1 MPAIDELEVLAKDWS
16 GWPNL
21 ISRPPSF
28 DDFQFLDNGLT
39 NNNWLLHGDQQR
51 YVIRMNAANAK
62 ALYLNREAEWHIHDL
77 VSQEGLCPSFIYR
90 HPSDKYWIRPF
101 QSGLTLSHAL
111 TNETFDLENFI
122 RQAAVIFRKIHSM
135 PLSSSWPRINFK
147 ERTDHYWNQL
157 LEHHASDEQR
167 LIKLKEQLDNTFQV
181 KPFSAVLCH
190 MDANAKNWI
199 IESDT
204 SHEIHN
210 ISLIDWEYAAVA
222 NPMWD
227 LAVFLDHLP
236 LNEEQEACFLKA
248 YGPISFKALSEAKQ
262 QMQYLSQLWFVIQQ
276 QAKPESLESLLK
288 SERS

>member
-1 MPAIDELEVLAKDWS
+1 MPAIDELEVLKNDWS
-16 GWPNL
+16 EWPDL
-21 ISRPPSF
+21 ISHPPSF

-39 NNNWLLHGDQQR
+39 NNNWLLHGDHQR

-101 QSGLTLSHAL
+101 QSGTTLSHAL
-111 TNETFDLENFI
+111 TNENFDLERFI

-135 PLSSSWPRINFK
+135 PLSSSWPRINFE
-147 ERTDHYWNQL
+147 ERTDHYWHQL
-157 LEHHASDEQR
+157 LERNASDQPR
-167 LIKLKEQLDNTFQV
+167 LNDLKEQLDNAFQV
-181 KPFSAVLCH
+181 KPFTAVLCH

-199 IESDT
+199 IESDVNT
-204 SHEIHN
+204 EIQK

-227 LAVFLDHLP
+227 LAVFLDHLD
-236 LNEEQEACFLKA
+236 LDGAHTDLFFKE
-248 YGPISFKALSEAKQ
+248 YGPISFKALDEAKQ
-262 QMQYLSQLWFVIQQ
+262 QMRYLSQLWFVIQQ

-288 SERS
+288 TETS